1 MNNKTNKLEDLRNKR
16 AEEQE
21 TICAALNEWTQLDLL
36 TAAKKQSLYYSNTKK
51 KIIKQTIIDPDI
63 CAVYNRRELAITYN
77 AARAALRAVNS
88 STTKVFEQTR
98 AAIMFFLKTL
108 TKFGDTALAYNLL
121 LKSNYAEA
129 FDVINSAALGFMTA
143 FDEYDKLTDYERKAL
158 QLDKVTYAYNTAKS
172 YSNKYFKEQRRVHAA
187 DIASLDE
194 LTTAELNADEKILD
208 NILFDVDRSPA
219 HAPDLSA
226 ADTNS
231 AKIRE
236 IIKIA
241 IAEIDKFEYIVK
253 AAEHGAKGRRQI
265 AEYITTNY
273 FSISPATVSRVIL
286 KAYNYMKTL
295 EPSLFN

>member
-1 MNNKTNKLEDLRNKR
+1 MNNKANKLETLRNER
-16 AEEQE
+16 AEEQI
-21 TICAALNEWTQLDLL
+21 TICAALNEWMQLDLL
-36 TAAKKQSLYYSNTKK
+36 TVAKKQSAYYSDKKK
-51 KIIKQTIIDPDI
+51 KIIKQTVIDPDI
-63 CAVYNRRELAITYN
+63 CAVYDRRAWAIAYN

-98 AAIMFFLKTL
+98 AAIMFFLRTL
-108 TKFGDTALAYNLL
+108 TKFGDTALAYDLL

-129 FDVINSAALGFMTA
+129 YDVINSAALGFMTA

-158 QLDKVTYAYNTAKS
+158 QLDKVTYAYNAAKS

-187 DIASLDE
+187 NIASLDE
-194 LTTAELNADEKILD
+194 LITTELNTDDKILD
-208 NILFDVDRSPA
+208 NILFDVDRNPL
-219 HAPDLSA
+219 HVPDLSA
-226 ADTNS
+226 ADTIS

-236 IIKIA
+236 IIKLA
-241 IAEIDKFEYIVK
+241 ITEIDKFKYIVK

-265 AEYITTNY
+265 AEYITANY

>member
-1 MNNKTNKLEDLRNKR
+1 MNNKTNKLETLRNER
-16 AEEQE
+16 AKEQ
-21 TICAALNEWTQLDLL
+21 TAICAALNEWTQLDLL
-36 TAAKKQSLYYSNTKK
+36 TAAKKQSLYYSNAKK

-63 CAVYNRRELAITYN
+63 CAKYDRRELAIAYN

-98 AAIMFFLKTL
+98 AAIMFFLRTL
-108 TKFGDTALAYNLL
+108 TKFGDTALAYDLL

-129 FDVINSAALGFMTA
+129 YDVISAAALGFMTA

-158 QLDKVTYAYNTAKS
+158 QLDKITYAYNTAKS
-172 YSNKYFKEQRRVHAA
+172 YSNKYFKEQRREHAA

-194 LTTAELNADEKILD
+194 LITVELNADEKILD
-208 NILFDVDRSPA
+208 NILFDIDCNPS
-219 HAPDLSA
+219 HAPDLA
-226 ADTNS
+226 AIDTTS
-231 AKIRE
+231 IKIRE
-236 IIKIA
+236 IIKLA
-241 IAEIDKFEYIVK
+241 ITEIDKFKYIVK

-273 FSISPATVSRVIL
+273 FSIAPATVSRVIL